1 MNLNVLKNEEKQM
14 NLIMFLANVSIPVVA
29 FSFVMLFLD
38 GTGKDAMIF
47 LMALLG
53 ILTRLFEKKLGS
65 LAKYIYVSILPIVG
79 AIVIVFANDGK
90 FVAMTQAYLLILV
103 MSIAY
108 YDKSVVLVNALA
120 TIIVNAAAMIIFT
133 DSYLLMHTIPVWIFI
148 MLVFMLAVITAF
160 VISARTYRLFA
171 DIESKEES
179 MAALLTHVREAFNNL
194 EKSSQNIYDSV
205 NQFNILSQ
213 KIAEASKAISADSVT
228 QTSEVDGSIGIFNQ
242 LADKLISSE
251 EKVSN
256 TVTHMQSLKENND
269 IGITSIKELTEK
281 FRENIQSTEKASRE
295 IDILSEK
302 SARIG
307 SIIETISGITQQ
319 TNLLAL
325 NASIEAARAGEAG
338 KGFAVVAD
346 EIKKLSE
353 QSNESTQKIDGI
365 LKEIVDIIQ
374 STNKIM
380 NYNSSIV
387 QESSTKLDSTVD
399 VFKTMIQSSEEVIV
413 IIDQLDQEL
422 TSITKLKENML
433 TSMQKLADTSQ
444 NSAESTQRIS
454 VSAENQVSSIETVMT
469 SMTSVQKSVNNLSAI
484 LNTNTNQTPTT

>member
-14 NLIMFLANVSIPVVA
+14 NLIMFLANVSIPIVA
-29 FSFVMLFLD
+29 FSFVMLFLN

-133 DSYLLMHTIPVWIFI
+133 DSYLLMHTLPVWIFI

-171 DIESKEES
+171 DIESKEDS
-179 MAALLTHVREAFNNL
+179 MAALLTHVREAFDNL

-213 KIAEASKAISADSVT
+213 KIAEASRAISADSVT

-269 IGITSIKELTEK
+269 IGIASIKELTEK

-365 LKEIVDIIQ
+365 LKEIVDIVQ

-387 QESSTKLDSTVD
+387 QESSAKLDSTVD
-399 VFKTMIQSSEEVIV
+399 VFKTMIHSSEEVIV

-454 VSAENQVSSIETVMT
+454 ASADNQVSSIETVMT
-469 SMTSVQKSVNNLSAI
+469 AMTSVQKSVNNLSTI
-484 LNTNTNQTPTT
+484 LNTSAT